1 MKEKLWLKLLELKS
15 LIDDSDG
22 NVSYCHLVLDG
33 HVTLDHLQPFGPQKL
48 SIILL
53 LDPGMKLSVGNST
66 VLLLSDNYEINIVKK
81 GRLKNK
87 HLKFLQI
94 YLPYC
99 LLKLH
104 SIKSRRAITVAHFAQ
119 TLDGKIATAT
129 GHSKWIGNEENLIHA
144 HRMRAL
150 CDAIMVGSG
159 TVKFDKPRLTVR
171 MVSGKNPRRVIIGH
185 TCDDFES
192 LLKAC
197 PEPVTVIGNEDC
209 NFPQGIEYFKIP
221 SEGKHIDSEEIL
233 YFLFSKGIHSVYLEG
248 GPMTTS
254 NFLKDKK
261 VDILQLHL
269 APMLFGSG
277 KQAIQLPHIEQVTD
291 GLQFETFRFWKMGDA
306 IMFSGFLT

>member
-15 LIDDSDG
+15 LIDACDG

-33 HVTLDHLQPFGPQKL
+33 QVTLDQLQPSGPK
-48 SIILL
+48 
-53 LDPGMKLSVGNST
+53 KLSVLLLLAPGTKVSQKGST
-66 VLLLSDNYEINIVKK
+66 VLLMEKNYEISVLKQGQLKK
-81 GRLKNK
+81 K
-87 HLKFLQI
+87 HLKFLKF

-104 SIKSRRAITVAHFAQ
+104 SLKTQRAITVAHFAQ

-171 MVSGKNPRRVIIGH
+171 MVSGKNPQRVIIGH
-185 TCDDFES
+185 TCEDFDS

-197 PEPVTVIGNEDC
+197 PDPVTVIGNEDC
-209 NFPQGIEYFKIP
+209 NFPKGIEYFKIP
-221 SEGKHIDSEEIL
+221 SKGRHIDSGKIL
-233 YFLFSKGIHSVYLEG
+233 HFLFSKGIHSVYLEG